1 MYLYKY
7 LCLSI
12 TLLWQVNSFGQTDKT
27 IIIKAGDDMNAL
39 TRQFYQYPDFQR
51 GVVYYFSG
59 DSAAG
64 KLNYNL
70 LDGQMQF
77 MDGKGDTLA
86 LANEETIQ
94 YIRINNDL
102 FYYSGR
108 KCLAFLDN
116 YDFARLGIVRRIRL
130 ADEQKAGAYGLKTS
144 TGTIENKNSLKAD
157 QNHGLT
163 LNEDL
168 VLTKE
173 EEFYFTDTDGDF
185 HLLTKANLLRSFP
198 AKKKAIENYFSD
210 KKHGLKDEVE
220 AREFFTWLRPQF
232 Q

>member
-12 TLLWQVNSFGQTDKT
+12 AMLWQVYSFAQTDKT
-27 IIIKAGDDMNAL
+27 IVIKAGDDKSAL
-39 TRQFYQYPDFQR
+39 TRQIYLYPDFR
-51 GVVYYFSG
+51 HGVVYYFNG

-64 KLNYNL
+64 KLNYNM

-77 MDGKGDTLA
+77 MGAKSDTLA

-102 FYYSGR
+102 FYYSGK
-108 KCLAFLDN
+108 KCLAYLDD
-116 YDFARLGIVRRIRL
+116 YDFTRLGIVRRIRL
-130 ADEQKAGAYGLKTS
+130 ADEQKTGAYGLKTS

-157 QNHGLT
+157 QNLGLI

-173 EEFYFTDTDGDF
+173 EELYFTDTAGNF
-185 HLLTKANLLRSFP
+185 HLLTKSNLVQSFP
-198 AKKKAIENYFSD
+198 RKKKAIENYFSN
-210 KKHGLKDEVE
+210 KKHGLKDEME
-220 AREFFTWLRPQF
+220 AREFFAWLRPQF